1 MKMETM
7 TKAEMKKQLIFV
19 TSLYN
24 ALRTEHDII
33 TKELAEMKVEKAENT
48 EKAKRA
54 IMRRA
59 KARFD
64 NDITTRKA
72 FARFSEKR
80 KAEREN
86 GGE

>member
-1 MKMETM
+1 MKMEKM
-7 TKAEMKKQLIFV
+7 TKAEMTEQLISI
-19 TSLYN
+19 TAHYN
-24 ALRTEHDII
+24 ALRSECDRIA
-33 TKELAEMKVEKAENT
+33 KELEEMKAEKAEKA

-59 KARFD
+59 KARFE

-72 FARFSEKR
+72 FARFAEKR